1 MNPEPKPIST
11 SILIEGELTQKILG
25 AAFKVQNTLG
35 AGFLEKVYEN
45 ALSFGLRNLGL
56 SIESQ
61 KTFPVRYEGT
71 VVGEY
76 QADLVVSA
84 KVVVECK
91 AVSNLDVVHE
101 AQLMNYLKASGLR
114 VGLLINFARPK
125 LQYRRLVV

>member
-1 MNPEPKPIST
+1 VNPEPKPIST

-45 ALSFGLRNLGL
+45 PLSVELRNLGL

>member
-11 SILIEGELTQKILG
+11 SMLIEGELTQKILG

-35 AGFLEKVYEN
+35 AGFLEKVCEN
-45 ALSFGLRNLGL
+45 ALSVELRNLGL

-76 QADLVVSA
+76 QADLVVFA